1 MTYSRITSL
10 ILIILLAGC
19 IPQSDNVEVLQAH
32 SESYAVYLYTELD
45 NDNPSNADNYLTA
58 LLNWKKKHERKP
70 LSFKQSEA
78 NTGQIEVDEDQ
89 LPALVVKKDGKV
101 IELISG
107 DSGSE
112 DIMNKLESSISLTNK
127 NS

>member
-10 ILIILLAGC
+10 LLIILLAGC
-19 IPQSDNVEVLQAH
+19 IPQTDNVEVLQAH

-45 NDNPSNADNYLTA
+45 DDYPSEADNYLSA
-58 LLNWKKKHERKP
+58 LLDWKMKHNHES
-70 LSFKQSEA
+70 LLFEQSEA
-78 NTGQIEVDEDQ
+78 NTGQIDVNKDQ

-101 IELISG
+101 VELISG
-107 DSGSE
+107 DSRSQ
-112 DIMNKLESSISLTNK
+112 DIMNKLESSISLSNK

>member
-32 SESYAVYLYTELD
+32 SESYAVYLYTEID
-45 NDNPSNADNYLTA
+45 NDHPSEADNYLTA
-58 LLNWKKKHERKP
+58 LLDWKMKHDHKS
-70 LSFKQSEA
+70 LSFEQSEA
-78 NTGQIEVDEDQ
+78 NTGQIDVDEDQ
-89 LPALVVKKDGKV
+89 LPALVVKRDGKV

-107 DSGSE
+107 DSGAE
-112 DIMNKLESSISLTNK
+112 DIMNRLENSISLTSK

>member
-1 MTYSRITSL
+1 MTNSRITSL

-19 IPQSDNVEVLQAH
+19 IPKSDNVEVLQAH

-45 NDNPSNADNYLTA
+45 NDQPAEADNYLKA
-58 LLNWKKKHERKP
+58 LLDWKMKHDHKS
-70 LSFKQSEA
+70 LSFEQSEA
-78 NTGQIEVDEDQ
+78 NTGQIDVDEDQ

-112 DIMNKLESSISLTNK
+112 HIMNRLESSISLTSK